1 MSGKELFQAIIEG
14 RLPQAPISQT
24 MSLWIV
30 EIGDGLAA
38 FEGDPGLHLLNPM
51 GTVRGGGG
59 LTLIDSVAACAG
71 GSLLPAG
78 AAFTLS
84 RPKTR
89 ARRSSR
95 RVPGTANHF
104 LRGE

>member
-38 FEGDPGLHLLNPM
+38 FDGDPGLHLLNPM
-51 GTVRGGGG
+51 GTVHGGWG

-71 GSLLPAG
+71 GSSLPSG
-78 AAFTLS
+78 AAFTTIETKDAYA
-84 RPKTR
+84 PKLASCPR
-89 ARRSSR
+89 DGKSFPPR
-95 RVPGTANHF
+95 
-104 LRGE
+104 